1 MEIQKIFSE
10 IDTDERLYSVLID
23 EEEYS
28 LYSDLLEEREF
39 GRVQEYKAA
48 KKAFQS
54 RARLEMAKKELKEM
68 GSKPGDFSWNAVVN
82 NPNNPNGARRITAR
96 SNMWNG
102 TYAEDKGLSK
112 VGELNLRL
120 TKNGE
125 TASSS
130 WAGVHGTT
138 MGNRYPAGKGYHN
151 PNKPIRYK

>member
-10 IDTDERLYSVLID
+10 IDTDEKLYSVLMSED
-23 EEEYS
+23 EYS
-28 LYSDLLEEREF
+28 LYSEFLEEREF
-39 GRVQEYKAA
+39 GKVQE
-48 KKAFQS
+48 F
-54 RARLEMAKKELKEM
+54 KEM

-82 NPNNPNGARRITAR
+82 NPNNPNGARRLTAR

-112 VGELNLRL
+112 AGELNLRL

-130 WAGVHGTT
+130 WAGKHGTT